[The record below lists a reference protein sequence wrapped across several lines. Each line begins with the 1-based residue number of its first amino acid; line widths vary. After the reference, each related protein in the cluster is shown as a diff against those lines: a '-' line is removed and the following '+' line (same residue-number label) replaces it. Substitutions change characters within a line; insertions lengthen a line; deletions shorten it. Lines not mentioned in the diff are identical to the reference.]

1 MSFQYV
7 LIIFLIIRRMMFGE
21 CVGEEWL
28 VIFNTYGILGSNM
41 GVLWGYCII
50 TVMGIS

>member
-1 MSFQYV
+1 
-7 LIIFLIIRRMMFGE
+7 MFGE

-41 GVLWGYCII
+41 GVLWGYWII